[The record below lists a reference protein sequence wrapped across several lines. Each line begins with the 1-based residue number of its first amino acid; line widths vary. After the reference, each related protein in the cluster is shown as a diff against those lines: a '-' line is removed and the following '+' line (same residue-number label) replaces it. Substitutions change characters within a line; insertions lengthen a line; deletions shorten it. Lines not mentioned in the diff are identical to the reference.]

1 MKYLRKLIAFIFIL
15 PVVFIMVGCTGP
27 QSTAPANPGQ
37 VEETL
42 PDNSSE
48 SSSDNSSEVD
58 NDEAVNDENGDDD
71 NQPEITEPSDEAA
84 DDQKPAEPSQPEEP
98 GTPSQPTEPDS
109 SQDDNDAETDPEDET
124 DNENN
129 DNPEQPA
136 EPEAPTE
143 PEAPE
148 ELPSQPEIENPS
160 EPEVPSAPEETP
172 SEPEPEIPSESEEPT
187 DPDTPAEPETPEE
200 LPVQPN
206 PDTPTEPETPEENAF
221 YTVDFEL
228 LSYSMDP
235 NVVKKYE
242 TPMTV
247 MTFYPDIQI
256 ESNDGLLFFVD
267 EFSYGGGQYAIHF
280 KNDFEKEICT
290 TEENGTQILEFDVHY
305 QSYTPCAIMING
317 SLVAK
322 LQPTTFGFETA
333 SFKIEISSDS
343 TFTLDLTAIM

>member
-148 ELPSQPEIENPS
+148 ELPSQPEIETPS

-172 SEPEPEIPSESEEPT
+172 SEPEPEIPSEPEVPT
-187 DPDTPAEPETPEE
+187 DPDTPA
-200 LPVQPN
+200 Q
-206 PDTPTEPETPEENAF
+206 PETPEENAF

>member
-58 NDEAVNDENGDDD
+58 NDESVNDENDDDD
-71 NQPEITEPSDEAA
+71 NQPENTEPSDENA

-109 SQDDNDAETDPEDET
+109 SQDDNDAETDTEDET

-129 DNPEQPA
+129 ETPEPPV

-148 ELPSQPEIENPS
+148 ELPSQPDIENPS
-160 EPEVPSAPEETP
+160 EPEVPNTPEETP

-187 DPDTPAEPETPEE
+187 D
-200 LPVQPN
+200 

-322 LQPTTFGFETA
+322 LQPTTFGFEKA

-343 TFTLDLTAIM
+343 TFTLDLTAMM

>member
-148 ELPSQPEIENPS
+148 ELPSQPEIETPS

-200 LPVQPN
+200 
-206 PDTPTEPETPEENAF
+206 NAF

-235 NVVKKYE
+235 RVVTKYE

-322 LQPTTFGFETA
+322 LQPTTFGFEKA

-343 TFTLDLTAIM
+343 TFTLDLTAMM

>member
-1 MKYLRKLIAFIFIL
+1 MKYLRKLITLIFIL

-58 NDEAVNDENGDDD
+58 NDESVNDENGDDD

-84 DDQKPAEPSQPEEP
+84 DDQK
-98 GTPSQPTEPDS
+98 
-109 SQDDNDAETDPEDET
+109 
-124 DNENN
+124 
-129 DNPEQPA
+129 PA

-160 EPEVPSAPEETP
+160 EPEVPNTPEETP

-187 DPDTPAEPETPEE
+187 DPDTPA
-200 LPVQPN
+200 
-206 PDTPTEPETPEENAF
+206 EPETPEENAF

-256 ESNDGLLFFVD
+256 ESNDGVLFFVD
-267 EFSYGGGQYAIHF
+267 EFSYGGQYAIHF

-322 LQPTTFGFETA
+322 LQPTTFGFEKA

-343 TFTLDLTAIM
+343 TFTLDLTAMM

>member
-71 NQPEITEPSDEAA
+71 NQPENTEPSDENA

-98 GTPSQPTEPDS
+98 GTPSRPTEPDS
-109 SQDDNDAETDPEDET
+109 SQDDNDAETDTEDET

-129 DNPEQPA
+129 DNPEPPV
-136 EPEAPTE
+136 EPET
-143 PEAPE
+143 PE

-187 DPDTPAEPETPEE
+187 DPDTPAQPETPEE

-305 QSYTPCAIMING
+305 QSYSPCAIMING
-317 SLVAK
+317 GLVAK
-322 LQPTTFGFETA
+322 LQPTTFGFEKV

-343 TFTLDLTAIM
+343 TFTLDLTAMM

>member
-1 MKYLRKLIAFIFIL
+1 MKYLRKLIALIFIL

-58 NDEAVNDENGDDD
+58 NDEAVNDENDDD
-71 NQPEITEPSDEAA
+71 NNQPEITEPSDENA

-98 GTPSQPTEPDS
+98 DTPSQPTEPDS
-109 SQDDNDAETDPEDET
+109 SQDDNDAETDNEDET

-129 DNPEQPA
+129 ENPEP
-136 EPEAPTE
+136 PTE
-143 PEAPE
+143 PETPE

-160 EPEVPSAPEETP
+160 EPEVPNTPEGTP
-172 SEPEPEIPSESEEPT
+172 SEPEPEIPSESEKPT
-187 DPDTPAEPETPEE
+187 APETPA
-200 LPVQPN
+200 
-206 PDTPTEPETPEENAF
+206 EPETPEENAF

-235 NVVKKYE
+235 SVVEKKE
-242 TPMTV
+242 TPMSV
-247 MTFYPDIQI
+247 MTLYPDIQI
-256 ESNDGLLFFVD
+256 ESNDGILFLVD
-267 EFSYGGGQYAIHF
+267 EFSYGGQYAIHF

-305 QSYTPCAIMING
+305 QSYSPCAIMING
-317 SLVAK
+317 GLVAK
-322 LQPTTFGFETA
+322 LQPTTFGFEKV

-343 TFTLDLTAIM
+343 TFTLDLTAMM

>member
-1 MKYLRKLIAFIFIL
+1 M
-15 PVVFIMVGCTGP
+15 PNT
-27 QSTAPANPGQ
+27 
-37 VEETL
+37 
-42 PDNSSE
+42 
-48 SSSDNSSEVD
+48 
-58 NDEAVNDENGDDD
+58 
-71 NQPEITEPSDEAA
+71 
-84 DDQKPAEPSQPEEP
+84 
-98 GTPSQPTEPDS
+98 
-109 SQDDNDAETDPEDET
+109 
-124 DNENN
+124 
-129 DNPEQPA
+129 
-136 EPEAPTE
+136 
-143 PEAPE
+143 
-148 ELPSQPEIENPS
+148 
-160 EPEVPSAPEETP
+160 PEETP

-187 DPDTPAEPETPEE
+187 D
-200 LPVQPN
+200 

-322 LQPTTFGFETA
+322 LQPTTFGFEKA

-343 TFTLDLTAIM
+343 TFTLDLTAMM

>member
-27 QSTAPANPGQ
+27 QSTAPANPGR

-71 NQPEITEPSDEAA
+71 NQPENTEPSDENA

-98 GTPSQPTEPDS
+98 GTPSRPTEPDS

-129 DNPEQPA
+129 DKPEQPA

-160 EPEVPSAPEETP
+160 EPEVPNTPEETP

-187 DPDTPAEPETPEE
+187 DPDTPA
-200 LPVQPN
+200 
-206 PDTPTEPETPEENAF
+206 EPETPEENAF

-322 LQPTTFGFETA
+322 LQPTTFGFEKA

-343 TFTLDLTAIM
+343 TFTLDLTAMM

>member
-58 NDEAVNDENGDDD
+58 NDESVNDENDDDD
-71 NQPEITEPSDEAA
+71 NQPENTEPSDENA

-109 SQDDNDAETDPEDET
+109 SQDDNDAETDTEDET

-129 DNPEQPA
+129 ETPEPPV

-148 ELPSQPEIENPS
+148 ELPSQPDIENPS
-160 EPEVPSAPEETP
+160 EPEVPNTPEETP

-187 DPDTPAEPETPEE
+187 D
-200 LPVQPN
+200 

-256 ESNDGLLFFVD
+256 ESNDGILFLVD
-267 EFSYGGGQYAIHF
+267 EFVYGGGQYAIHF

-290 TEENGTQILEFDVHY
+290 TEENGMQILEFDVHY
-305 QSYTPCAIMING
+305 QSYSPCAIMING

-322 LQPTTFGFETA
+322 LQPTTFGFEKV

-343 TFTLDLTAIM
+343 TFTLDLTVIM

>member
-58 NDEAVNDENGDDD
+58 NDEAVNDENDDDD
-71 NQPEITEPSDEAA
+71 NQPENTEPSDENA

-98 GTPSQPTEPDS
+98 DTPSQPTEPDS

-148 ELPSQPEIENPS
+148 ELPSQPEIETPS

-172 SEPEPEIPSESEEPT
+172 SEPEPEIPSEPEVPT
-187 DPDTPAEPETPEE
+187 DPDTPA
-200 LPVQPN
+200 Q
-206 PDTPTEPETPEENAF
+206 PETPEENVF

-322 LQPTTFGFETA
+322 LQPTTFGFEKA

>member
-148 ELPSQPEIENPS
+148 ELPSQPEIETPS

-187 DPDTPAEPETPEE
+187 DPDTPAEPEA
-200 LPVQPN
+200 
-206 PDTPTEPETPEENAF
+206 PEENAF

-235 NVVKKYE
+235 RVVTKYE

-305 QSYTPCAIMING
+305 QSYTPCTIMING

-322 LQPTTFGFETA
+322 LQPTTFGFEKA

-343 TFTLDLTAIM
+343 TFTLDLTAMM

>member
-1 MKYLRKLIAFIFIL
+1 MKYLRKLIALIFIL

-98 GTPSQPTEPDS
+98 DTPSQPTEPDS
-109 SQDDNDAETDPEDET
+109 SQDDNDAETDTEDET

-129 DNPEQPA
+129 ENPEPPV

-143 PEAPE
+143 PETPE

-160 EPEVPSAPEETP
+160 EPEVPNTPEETP

-187 DPDTPAEPETPEE
+187 APDTPAEPEA
-200 LPVQPN
+200 
-206 PDTPTEPETPEENAF
+206 PEENAF

-235 NVVKKYE
+235 SVVEKKE
-242 TPMTV
+242 TPMSV
-247 MTFYPDIQI
+247 MTLYPDIQI
-256 ESNDGLLFFVD
+256 ESNDGILFLVD
-267 EFSYGGGQYAIHF
+267 EFVYGGGQYAIHF

-322 LQPTTFGFETA
+322 LQPTTFGFEKA

-343 TFTLDLTAIM
+343 TFTLDLTAMM

>member
-1 MKYLRKLIAFIFIL
+1 MKYFRELIAFIFIL

-98 GTPSQPTEPDS
+98 GTPSRPTEPDS

-160 EPEVPSAPEETP
+160 EPEVPNTPEETP

-187 DPDTPAEPETPEE
+187 DPDTPAEPEA
-200 LPVQPN
+200 
-206 PDTPTEPETPEENAF
+206 PEENAF

-235 NVVKKYE
+235 RVVKKYE
-242 TPMTV
+242 TPMSV
-247 MTFYPDIQI
+247 MTIYPDIQI

-267 EFSYGGGQYAIHF
+267 ELMYGGGQYAIHF

-343 TFTLDLTAIM
+343 TFTLDLTVIM

>member
-84 DDQKPAEPSQPEEP
+84 DDQKPAEP
-98 GTPSQPTEPDS
+98 
-109 SQDDNDAETDPEDET
+109 
-124 DNENN
+124 
-129 DNPEQPA
+129 
-136 EPEAPTE
+136 EAPTE

-160 EPEVPSAPEETP
+160 EPEVPNTPEETP

-187 DPDTPAEPETPEE
+187 DPDTPAEPEA
-200 LPVQPN
+200 
-206 PDTPTEPETPEENAF
+206 PEENAF

-322 LQPTTFGFETA
+322 LQPTTFGFEKA

-343 TFTLDLTAIM
+343 TFTLDLTAMM

>member
-98 GTPSQPTEPDS
+98 GTPSRPTEPDS

-160 EPEVPSAPEETP
+160 EPEVPNTPEETP

-187 DPDTPAEPETPEE
+187 DPDTPAEPEA
-200 LPVQPN
+200 
-206 PDTPTEPETPEENAF
+206 PEENAF

-322 LQPTTFGFETA
+322 LQPTTFGFEKA

-343 TFTLDLTAIM
+343 TFTLDLTAMM

>member
-160 EPEVPSAPEETP
+160 EPEVPNTPEETP

-200 LPVQPN
+200 
-206 PDTPTEPETPEENAF
+206 NAF

-235 NVVKKYE
+235 RVVKKYE
-242 TPMTV
+242 TPMSV

-256 ESNDGLLFFVD
+256 ESNDGILFLVD

-322 LQPTTFGFETA
+322 LQPTTFGFEKV

-343 TFTLDLTAIM
+343 TFTLDLTAMM

>member
-200 LPVQPN
+200 
-206 PDTPTEPETPEENAF
+206 NAF

-305 QSYTPCAIMING
+305 QSYTPCAIMIND

-322 LQPTTFGFETA
+322 LQPTTFGFEKV

-343 TFTLDLTAIM
+343 TFTLDLTAMM

>member
-148 ELPSQPEIENPS
+148 ELPSQPEIETPS

-187 DPDTPAEPETPEE
+187 DPDTPAEPEA
-200 LPVQPN
+200 
-206 PDTPTEPETPEENAF
+206 PEENAF

-235 NVVKKYE
+235 RVVTKYE

-322 LQPTTFGFETA
+322 LQPTTFGFEKA

-343 TFTLDLTAIM
+343 TFTLDLTAMM

>member
-143 PEAPE
+143 PETPE

-160 EPEVPSAPEETP
+160 EPEVPNTPEETP
-172 SEPEPEIPSESEEPT
+172 SEPEPEIPSEPEVPT
-187 DPDTPAEPETPEE
+187 DPDTPA
-200 LPVQPN
+200 
-206 PDTPTEPETPEENAF
+206 EPETPEENAF

-256 ESNDGLLFFVD
+256 ESNDGVLFFVD
-267 EFSYGGGQYAIHF
+267 EFSYGGQYAIHF

-322 LQPTTFGFETA
+322 LQPTTFGFEKA

-343 TFTLDLTAIM
+343 TFTLDLTAMM

>member
-27 QSTAPANPGQ
+27 QSTAPTNPGQ

-148 ELPSQPEIENPS
+148 ELPSQPEIETPS

-187 DPDTPAEPETPEE
+187 DPDTPAEPEA
-200 LPVQPN
+200 
-206 PDTPTEPETPEENAF
+206 PEENAF

-235 NVVKKYE
+235 RVVTKYE

-305 QSYTPCAIMING
+305 QSYTPCTIMING

-322 LQPTTFGFETA
+322 LQPTTFGFEKA

-343 TFTLDLTAIM
+343 TFTLDLTAMM

>member
-98 GTPSQPTEPDS
+98 GTPSRPTEPDS

-160 EPEVPSAPEETP
+160 EPEVPNTPEETP

-187 DPDTPAEPETPEE
+187 DPDTPA
-200 LPVQPN
+200 
-206 PDTPTEPETPEENAF
+206 EPETPEENAF

-322 LQPTTFGFETA
+322 LQPTTFGFEKV

-343 TFTLDLTAIM
+343 TFTLDLTAMM

>member
-98 GTPSQPTEPDS
+98 DTPSQPTEPDS
-109 SQDDNDAETDPEDET
+109 SQDDNDAETDTEDET

-129 DNPEQPA
+129 ENPEPPV
-136 EPEAPTE
+136 EPEA
-143 PEAPE
+143 
-148 ELPSQPEIENPS
+148 
-160 EPEVPSAPEETP
+160 
-172 SEPEPEIPSESEEPT
+172 
-187 DPDTPAEPETPEE
+187 
-200 LPVQPN
+200 
-206 PDTPTEPETPEENAF
+206 PTEPETPEENAF

-256 ESNDGLLFFVD
+256 ESNDGVLFFVD
-267 EFSYGGGQYAIHF
+267 ELMYSGQYAIHF

>member
-71 NQPEITEPSDEAA
+71 NQPEITEPSDEDA

-98 GTPSQPTEPDS
+98 GTPSRPTEPDS

-172 SEPEPEIPSESEEPT
+172 SEPEPEIPSEPEVPT
-187 DPDTPAEPETPEE
+187 DPDTPA
-200 LPVQPN
+200 Q
-206 PDTPTEPETPEENAF
+206 PETPEENVF

-267 EFSYGGGQYAIHF
+267 ESIYGGQYAIHF

-305 QSYTPCAIMING
+305 QSYSPCAIMING
-317 SLVAK
+317 GLVAK
-322 LQPTTFGFETA
+322 LQPTTFGFEKA
-333 SFKIEISSDS
+333 SFKIEISSNS
-343 TFTLDLTAIM
+343 TFTLDLTAMM

>member
-27 QSTAPANPGQ
+27 QSTAPTNPGQ

-98 GTPSQPTEPDS
+98 GTPSRPTEPDS

-160 EPEVPSAPEETP
+160 EPEVPNTPEETP

-187 DPDTPAEPETPEE
+187 DPDTPAEPEA
-200 LPVQPN
+200 
-206 PDTPTEPETPEENAF
+206 PEENAF

-235 NVVKKYE
+235 RVVKKYE
-242 TPMTV
+242 TPMSV
-247 MTFYPDIQI
+247 MTIYPDIQI

>member
-98 GTPSQPTEPDS
+98 DS
-109 SQDDNDAETDPEDET
+109 SQDDDDAETDPEDEA

-160 EPEVPSAPEETP
+160 EPEVPNTPEETP

-200 LPVQPN
+200 
-206 PDTPTEPETPEENAF
+206 NAF

-235 NVVKKYE
+235 SVVTKYE
-242 TPMTV
+242 TPMSV
-247 MTFYPDIQI
+247 MTLYPDIQI

-267 EFSYGGGQYAIHF
+267 EFIYGGGQYAIHF

-322 LQPTTFGFETA
+322 LQSTTSGFETA

-343 TFTLDLTAIM
+343 TFTLDLTVIM

>member
-1 MKYLRKLIAFIFIL
+1 MKYLRKLIALIFIL

-27 QSTAPANPGQ
+27 QSTSPANPGQ

-58 NDEAVNDENGDDD
+58 NDEAVNDENDDDD
-71 NQPEITEPSDEAA
+71 NQPENTEPSDENA

-98 GTPSQPTEPDS
+98 DTPSQPTEPDS

-148 ELPSQPEIENPS
+148 ELPSQPEIETPS

-172 SEPEPEIPSESEEPT
+172 SEPEPEIPSEPEVPT
-187 DPDTPAEPETPEE
+187 DPDTPA
-200 LPVQPN
+200 Q
-206 PDTPTEPETPEENAF
+206 PETPEENVF